1 METRKF
7 VNGFTNWVE
16 THHEIVDYLT
26 RTRFTEGSMSYERDQ
41 AQGTGGLWEL
51 GEDLTNEFEKKYEG
65 KDWDGEF
72 YDTIEE
78 FLNEKENA
86 TASQVSR

>member
-1 METRKF
+1 METKEF

-26 RTRFTEGSMSYERDQ
+26 RTVETPGSMSHDARE

-51 GEDLTNEFEKKYEG
+51 GEDLTNEFETKYADR
-65 KDWDGEF
+65 DWDGEF

-86 TASQVSR
+86 HTVEA